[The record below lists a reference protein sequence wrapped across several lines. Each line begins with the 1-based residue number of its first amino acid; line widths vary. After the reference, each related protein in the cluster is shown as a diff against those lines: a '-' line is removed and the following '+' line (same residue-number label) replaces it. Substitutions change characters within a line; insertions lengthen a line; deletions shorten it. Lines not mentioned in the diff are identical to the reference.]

1 MLMKNFD
8 IRPTANSTKSDPVGY
23 LLSDFDWTGK
33 PRSVKPEIL
42 MGDKFSLEL
51 SIAENHRKFKYTSG
65 VLSFA
70 DSEKLTEEQINTV
83 CLKFLDTFLPNQ
95 AQDNVPYLFVAHRDK
110 GNLEIHYVVSMAWN
124 LENGKTKAF
133 NMAPPGER
141 SLQLQNDFVA
151 TTNHELGFNQIAP
164 NPLKAAF
171 NQFDRLDTKESKNRT
186 TFKQK
191 MSSSIG
197 SLILKGEFKNRNDLI
212 EFLKENG
219 TVTRVGNDYISFKLP
234 KQNKPIRLKGEMF
247 KDGADYS
254 KLIKDYKQYRDGK
267 AVGIQLTE
275 KQYDQINTRLKNSIQ
290 ARSEWND
297 TNFKVQPPKVRT
309 RAQLYVVGANGK
321 KYIPKKPNTVKAKQP
336 IKSKSSE
343 PETIK
348 SNQSISDAKTPEKMP
363 LKLNAD
369 VVAIKADKPKENS
382 SNDFSIGGSSGS
394 SSADALMG
402 ELVTLRTKIANE
414 KNPLK
419 AQILKAKANMLE
431 LRIKSM
437 KENEERHLD
446 RLNKISP
453 GLGDILR

>member
-23 LLSDFDWTGK
+23 LLSDKDWTGK

-42 MGDKFSLEL
+42 MGDKFSVEL

-70 DSEKLTEEQINTV
+70 DNEKPTEDQINDV
-83 CLKFLDTFLPNQ
+83 CLKFLDTFLPGQ

-110 GNLEIHYVVSMAWN
+110 GNLEIHYVVARAWN

-133 NMAPPGER
+133 NMAPPGKE

-171 NQFDRLDTKESKNRT
+171 NQFDRLDTQESKNRT
-186 TFKQK
+186 TFKKK

-212 EFLKENG
+212 DFLKENG

-234 KQNKPIRLKGEMF
+234 KQKKAIRLKGEMF

-254 KLIKDYKQYRDGK
+254 KLIQDYKHYRNGK
-267 AVGIQLTE
+267 AVGIQLNE
-275 KQYDQINTRLKNSIQ
+275 KQYDEINTRLKNSIQ
-290 ARSEWND
+290 ARTEWND
-297 TNFKVQPPKVRT
+297 TNFKVQAPKVRT
-309 RAQLYVVGANGK
+309 RAQLYVVGSNGK
-321 KYIPKKPNTVKAKQP
+321 KYIPKKASAVKAKQP
-336 IKSKSSE
+336 IKSKVSE
-343 PETIK
+343 PESIK
-348 SNQSISDAKTPEKMP
+348 SNQSIPDAQTPEKEP

-369 VVAIKADKPKENS
+369 VVAIKADKPKQNS
-382 SNDFSIGGSSGS
+382 SNHFSIGGGGVS
-394 SSADALMG
+394 SSADVLMG
-402 ELVTLRTKIANE
+402 ELVSLRTQIANE
-414 KNPLK
+414 KDPLK
-419 AQILKAKANMLE
+419 AQMLLARANILE
-431 LRIKSM
+431 LRIRSM
-437 KENEERHLD
+437 KEKEER
-446 RLNKISP
+446 NSTSKKFKF
-453 GLGDILR
+453 

>member
-8 IRPTANSTKSDPVGY
+8 TRPTANSTKSDPVGY
-23 LLSDFDWTGK
+23 LLSEKDWTGK
-33 PRSVKPEIL
+33 PRAVKPEVL

-70 DSEKLTEEQINTV
+70 NNEKPTEDQINDV

-95 AQDNVPYLFVAHRDK
+95 AQDNVPYLLVAHRDK
-110 GNLEIHYVVSMAWN
+110 GNLEIHYVVARAWN

-133 NMAPPGER
+133 NMAPPGKE

-171 NQFDRLDTKESKNRT
+171 NQFDRLDTQESKNRAS
-186 TFKQK
+186 FKKK

-197 SLILKGEFKNRNDLI
+197 NLILKGEFKNRNDLI
-212 EFLKENG
+212 DFLKENG

-234 KQNKPIRLKGEMF
+234 NQKKAIRLKGEMF

-254 KLIKDYKQYRDGK
+254 KLIQDYKHYRNGK
-267 AVGIQLTE
+267 AVGIQLNE
-275 KQYDQINTRLKNSIQ
+275 KQYDEINTRLKNSIQ
-290 ARSEWND
+290 AKTDWND
-297 TNFKVQPPKVRT
+297 TNFKVQAPKVRT
-309 RAQLYVVGANGK
+309 RAKLYVVGSNGK
-321 KYIPKKPNTVKAKQP
+321 KYIPKKPSVVKAKQP
-336 IKSKSSE
+336 IKSKVNE
-343 PETIK
+343 PESIK
-348 SNQSISDAKTPEKMP
+348 SNQSISDTQTPEKMP

-369 VVAIKADKPKENS
+369 VVAIKPDKQKGNS
-382 SNDFSIGGSSGS
+382 TNDIATGGGGGS
-394 SSADALMG
+394 SSADVLMG
-402 ELVTLRTKIANE
+402 ELVSLRTQIANE

-419 AQILKAKANMLE
+419 AQILLARANMLE
-431 LRIKSM
+431 LRIRSM
-437 KENEERHLD
+437 KEKEERN
-446 RLNKISP
+446 RSSKKFKF
-453 GLGDILR
+453 

>member
-23 LLSDFDWTGK
+23 LLSDKDWTGK

-42 MGDKFSLEL
+42 MGDKFSVEL
-51 SIAENHRKFKYTSG
+51 SIAENHRQFKYTSG

-70 DSEKLTEEQINTV
+70 DNEKPTEDQINDV
-83 CLKFLDTFLPNQ
+83 CLKFLDTFLPSQ

-110 GNLEIHYVVSMAWN
+110 GNLEIHYVVARAWN

-133 NMAPPGER
+133 NMAPPGKE

-171 NQFDRLDTKESKNRT
+171 NQFDRLDTQESKNRT
-186 TFKQK
+186 TFKKK

-212 EFLKENG
+212 DFLKENG

-234 KQNKPIRLKGEMF
+234 NQKKAIRLKGEMF

-254 KLIKDYKQYRDGK
+254 KLIQDYKHYRNGK

-275 KQYDQINTRLKNSIQ
+275 KQYDEINIRLKKSIQ
-290 ARSEWND
+290 TKVNWND
-297 TNFKVQPPKVRT
+297 TNFKVQAPKVRT
-309 RAQLYVVGANGK
+309 RAQLYVVGSNGK
-321 KYIPKKPNTVKAKQP
+321 KYITKKPSVVKAKQP
-336 IKSKSSE
+336 IKSKLSE
-343 PETIK
+343 PESIK
-348 SNQSISDAKTPEKMP
+348 SNQSIADTQTPEKEP

-369 VVAIKADKPKENS
+369 VVAIKPDKPKENS
-382 SNDFSIGGSSGS
+382 SNHFSIGGGGVS
-394 SSADALMG
+394 SSADVLMG
-402 ELVTLRTKIANE
+402 ELVSLRTQIANE
-414 KNPLK
+414 KDPLK
-419 AQILKAKANMLE
+419 AQMLLARANILE
-431 LRIKSM
+431 LRIRSM
-437 KENEERHLD
+437 KEKEER
-446 RLNKISP
+446 NSVSKKFKF
-453 GLGDILR
+453 

>member
-33 PRSVKPEIL
+33 PRSEKPEIL
-42 MGDKFSLEL
+42 MGDKFSLEM

-70 DSEKLTEEQINTV
+70 DNEKLTEDQINTV
-83 CLKFLDTFLPNQ
+83 CLKFLDTFLPGQ
-95 AQDNVPYLFVAHRDK
+95 AQDNVPYLLVAHRDK
-110 GNLEIHYVVSMAWN
+110 GNLEIHYVVARAWS
-124 LENGKTKAF
+124 LENGNTKSF
-133 NMAPPGER
+133 NMAPPGKE

-171 NQFDRLDTKESKNRT
+171 SQFDRLDTQESKNRT
-186 TFKQK
+186 TFKKK
-191 MSSSIG
+191 MSSAIG
-197 SLILKGEFKNRNDLI
+197 GLILKGEFKNRNDLI

-234 KQNKPIRLKGEMF
+234 KQKKPIRLKGEMF

-254 KLIKDYKQYRDGK
+254 KLIKDYKQYKNGK
-267 AVGIQLTE
+267 AVGIQLTD
-275 KQYDQINTRLKNSIQ
+275 KQYGEINTRLKNSIQ
-290 ARSEWND
+290 AKSEWND
-297 TNFKVQPPKVRT
+297 TNFKVQVPKVRT
-309 RAQLYVVGANGK
+309 RANLYVVGADGK
-321 KYIPKKPNTVKAKQP
+321 KYIPKKPSVVKAKQKEP
-336 IKSKSSE
+336 QKTHLNDIKTTKNEVSGTTPQEKE
-343 PETIK
+343 NTPLN
-348 SNQSISDAKTPEKMP
+348 SN

-369 VVAIKADKPKENS
+369 VVAIKPDKPKENS
-382 SNDFSIGGSSGS
+382 NDISIGGASGA

-419 AQILKAKANMLE
+419 AQIMLARANMLE
-431 LRIKSM
+431 SRIRSM
-437 KENEERHLD
+437 KEKEER
-446 RLNKISP
+446 NKSATKFKI
-453 GLGDILR
+453 

>member
-8 IRPTANSTKSDPVGY
+8 IKPTAKSTKSDPVGY
-23 LLSDFDWTGK
+23 LLSDKDWTGK

-70 DSEKLTEEQINTV
+70 DNEKLTEEQINDV
-83 CLKFLDTFLPNQ
+83 CLKFLDTFLPGQ

-133 NMAPPGER
+133 NIAPPGEK
-141 SLQLQNDFVA
+141 SLELQNDFVA

-171 NQFDRLDTKESKNRT
+171 NQFDRLDTQESKNRT
-186 TFKQK
+186 TFKKK

-234 KQNKPIRLKGEMF
+234 SQKKAIRLKGEMF
-247 KDGADYS
+247 KEGADYS
-254 KLIKDYKQYRDGK
+254 KLIQDYKHYRNGK
-267 AVGIQLTE
+267 AVGIQLNE
-275 KQYDQINTRLKNSIQ
+275 KQYDEINNRLKNSIQ
-290 ARSEWND
+290 ARSDWND
-297 TNFKVQPPKVRT
+297 TNFKVQAPKVRT
-309 RAQLYVVGANGK
+309 RAQLYVVGSNGK
-321 KYIPKKPNTVKAKQP
+321 KYIPKKASAVKAKQP
-336 IKSKSSE
+336 IKSKVSE
-343 PETIK
+343 PESIK
-348 SNQSISDAKTPEKMP
+348 SNQSISDTQTPEKEP

-369 VVAIKADKPKENS
+369 VVAIKADKPKQNS
-382 SNDFSIGGSSGS
+382 SNHFSIGGGGVS
-394 SSADALMG
+394 SSADVLMG
-402 ELVTLRTKIANE
+402 ELVSLRTQIANE
-414 KNPLK
+414 KDPLK
-419 AQILKAKANMLE
+419 AQMLLARANILE
-431 LRIKSM
+431 LRIRSM
-437 KENEERHLD
+437 KEKEER
-446 RLNKISP
+446 NSVSKKFKF
-453 GLGDILR
+453 